1 MFNLEASLIEELEG
15 CKEADGVNGKFWR
28 LDFPSYFILSF
39 GTIFSLSFSLYAR
52 KIIKGY

>member
-15 CKEADGVNGKFWR
+15 REKADGANGKFWR